1 MLKIICLISIFFIFV
16 VRCSEVVRRDC
27 PRGWIKYDRTKSCFL
42 VHDARLKWNDAER
55 NCQRHGGHLASVSD
69 EYENIFLFDLA
80 KKANLTVPTVWLGK
94 IIKLSKNGA
103 YEWND
108 GTIGRYGAGFR
119 EPPSGNNICLT
130 MWADYEKPDGSWNE
144 WDCGYPTGY
153 ASICKKSFRRGTPPQ
168 QVVAA
173 ASASAINNN
182 NNGQS
187 TEARN
192 GNDKTLS
199 GTLASASA
207 SGAEPTPPQHA
218 SKRCCVSC
226 PNKCGTNER
235 CIPDDLNCLIKSCNN
250 TAPGWC
256 LPVPNRF

>member
-1 MLKIICLISIFFIFV
+1 MLKSCLILVIFIFFV
-16 VRCSEVVRRDC
+16 VRSSEVEKVQRRDC
-27 PRGWIKYDRTKSCFL
+27 PRGWIRYDRAKSCFL

-55 NCQRHGGHLASVSD
+55 NCQRHGGHLASVAD

-94 IIKLSKNGA
+94 IIKLAKNGA

-108 GTIGRYGAGFR
+108 GTMGRY

-130 MWADYEKPDGSWNE
+130 MWVDYEKPDGSWNE
-144 WDCGYPTGY
+144 WDCGYPSGY
-153 ASICKKSFRRGTPPQ
+153 ASICKKSFRRGSSPQ
-168 QVVAA
+168 QVVTANGHQSAETRGAA
-173 ASASAINNN
+173 AATGSGS
-182 NNGQS
+182 
-187 TEARN
+187 E
-192 GNDKTLS
+192 KTLS
-199 GTLASASA
+199 GTLASVGSEAQQQQQQ
-207 SGAEPTPPQHA
+207 PTPPQHA
-218 SKRCCVSC
+218 SKRCCISC
-226 PNKCGTNER
+226 PTKCGTNER

>member
-1 MLKIICLISIFFIFV
+1 
-16 VRCSEVVRRDC
+16 
-27 PRGWIKYDRTKSCFL
+27 
-42 VHDARLKWNDAER
+42 
-55 NCQRHGGHLASVSD
+55 
-69 EYENIFLFDLA
+69 
-80 KKANLTVPTVWLGK
+80 VPTVWLGK

-119 EPPSGNNICLT
+119 GEPPSGNNICLT
-130 MWADYEKPDGSWNE
+130 MWVDYEKPDGSWNE
-144 WDCGYPTGY
+144 WDCGYPSGY

-173 ASASAINNN
+173 PASAVNN

-207 SGAEPTPPQHA
+207 SGGAAAEPTPPQHA